1 MHGCTHARV
10 FGTACVD
17 SSEDNAP
24 TSALSLQGPKDQ
36 VQAVRL
42 VHHQYFDEP
51 SHLLDFAFSFSR
63 SQAVSSAE
71 RTLLARAQTTLQRDT
86 CIPIASVLISKAS
99 NGLSMGGD
107 SVS

>member
-10 FGTACVD
+10 FGTACVG

-42 VHHQYFDEP
+42 VRQYFDEP
-51 SHLLDFAFSFSR
+51 SHLLDFDFSFSQ

-71 RTLLARAQTTLQRDT
+71 RTLLARAQMTLQRDT